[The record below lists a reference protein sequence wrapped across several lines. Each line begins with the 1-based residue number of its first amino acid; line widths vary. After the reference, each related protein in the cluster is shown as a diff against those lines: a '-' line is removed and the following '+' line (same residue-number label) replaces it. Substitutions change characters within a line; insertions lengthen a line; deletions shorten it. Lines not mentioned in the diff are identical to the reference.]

1 MSAAKVTLS
10 PKELVLV
17 NNADWILTKNHI
29 IQKVNDLFSTLANG
43 YRAEY
48 LQHPVLAT
56 SPAFDIHPKISKGEQ
71 YQQLPYLMLDFP
83 RYFTDTDIFA
93 IRTFF
98 WWGNHCSIHLILKGK
113 FLAEYGPS
121 IDHYFQLS
129 GKYGIETKDWFI
141 GIGKDLWDHHFEKDN
156 YVSLQDWNGY
166 SVTQLPFLK
175 LAKKIPLEEWDDIEL
190 FMMNQFKKMMTIIA
204 DY

>member
-10 PKELVLV
+10 PKELELV

-43 YRAEY
+43 YRVEY
-48 LQHPVLAT
+48 LQHPVMAA
-56 SPAFDIHPKISKGEQ
+56 SPAFDIPPKISKGEQ

-121 IDHYFQLS
+121 IDRYFQFY
-129 GKYGIETKDWFI
+129 GKYGVETKDWFI
-141 GIGKDLWDHHFEKDN
+141 GIGKDPWEHHFEKDN
-156 YVSLQDWNGY
+156 YASIQDWNGY
-166 SVTQLPFLK
+166 SVTLLPFLK
-175 LAKKIPLEEWDDIEL
+175 LAKKIPLEEWDDIEI
-190 FMMNQFKKMMTIIA
+190 FMKKQFKKIMTILT

>member
-10 PKELVLV
+10 PKELELV

-29 IQKVNDLFSTLANG
+29 IQKVNDLFSALANG

-48 LQHPVLAT
+48 LHHPVLAA
-56 SPAFDIHPKISKGEQ
+56 SPAFEIPPKISKGEQ

-121 IDHYFQLS
+121 IDRYFQLY
-129 GKYGIETKDWFI
+129 GKYGVETKDWFI
-141 GIGKDLWDHHFEKDN
+141 GTGKDPWEHHFEKEN
-156 YVSLQDWNGY
+156 YVAIQDWNGY
-166 SVTQLPFLK
+166 SVTMLPFLK

-190 FMMNQFKKMMTIIA
+190 FMMNQFKKMLMMVT

>member
-10 PKELVLV
+10 PKELELV

-29 IQKVNDLFSTLANG
+29 IQKVNDLLSSLANG

-48 LQHPVLAT
+48 LQYPVLAV
-56 SPAFDIHPKISKGEQ
+56 SPAFEIPPKISKGEQ

-121 IDHYFQLS
+121 IDRYFQLY
-129 GKYGIETKDWFI
+129 GKYGVETKDWFI
-141 GIGKDLWDHHFEKDN
+141 GIGKDPWEHHFEKDN
-156 YVSLQDWNGY
+156 YSAIQDWNGY
-166 SVTQLPFLK
+166 SVTMLPFLK
-175 LAKKIPLEEWDDIEL
+175 LAKKIPLVEWDDIEF
-190 FMMNQFKKMMTIIA
+190 FMMNHFKKMMTIVT